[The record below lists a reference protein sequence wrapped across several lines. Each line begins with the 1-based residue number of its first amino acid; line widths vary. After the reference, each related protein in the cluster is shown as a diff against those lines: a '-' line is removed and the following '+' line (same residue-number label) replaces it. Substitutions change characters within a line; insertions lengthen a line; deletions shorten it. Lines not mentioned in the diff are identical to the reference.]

1 MNSKILKTIVFAL
14 IVSLLFGIL
23 PTFANE
29 NTAEEELNILDGII
43 EYQLKKTNSESIQ
56 KFIDGYL
63 TENAGVASE
72 WYAIALSQY
81 QNYDFSKYGN
91 ALDIYLKDN
100 EINSAS
106 TRLKM
111 ILSLA
116 VSKNDSKYIADNLDT
131 SIGKQG
137 IMSLIFGLH
146 ALNNGIV
153 SEIHTVTSLTEEILS
168 KQLPDGSFGI
178 NGKTGDIDT
187 TAMAIQAL
195 APYYSEEKVKT
206 AIDKSIDFLSSKQQ
220 ENGGFVMYGVNN
232 PESASQVII
241 ALSSLGIDYKTD
253 ERFIKNGNDILD
265 AISSFRLD
273 DGSFSH
279 TEVKESNANATVQ
292 VLCAMVAYVRMAEGK
307 NAFYILDKHENTD
320 NSTESEVTESSEII
334 ESSNE
339 SVNDT
344 TDKNKINVKVL
355 LIVIIIALAI
365 IISIILLISKNK
377 KKRNFII
384 IAVISA
390 LLVVF
395 VCAIDFDSADNISK
409 ENAIGTVTLS
419 IICDTVVGKSD
430 DKHIPADGIILD
442 TTEFEI
448 EDGDTVYDIL
458 IEATKKHKIHI
469 EINGNADTAYVE
481 GIANIYEFDFGD
493 LSGWMFFVNGN
504 TQNIGCGKYELKPND
519 RIEWIYSCDMGED
532 LGRENIKIFD

>member
-1 MNSKILKTIVFAL
+1 MNSKILKTIVFVL
-14 IVSLLFGIL
+14 IVSLLFGVL
-23 PTFANE
+23 PTNADE
-29 NTAEEELNILDGII
+29 NTAEDESNILDGII
-43 EYQLKKTNSESIQ
+43 EYQLKKTNSESVQ
-56 KFIDGYL
+56 DFIDGYL

-81 QNYDFSKYGN
+81 ENYDFSKYGN
-91 ALDIYLKDN
+91 ALDTYLKDN

-116 VSKNDSKYIADNLDT
+116 VSKNDSQYIADNLDA

-137 IMSLIFGLH
+137 IMSIIFGLH

-153 SEIHTVTSLTEEILS
+153 SENHTVTSLTDEILS
-168 KQLPDGSFGI
+168 KQLEDGGFGI
-178 NGKTGDIDT
+178 NGKNGDIDT

-195 APYYSEEKVKT
+195 APYYSDEKVKT

-253 ERFIKNGNDILD
+253 ERFIKNGNNILD

-279 TEVKESNANATVQ
+279 TEEKESNANATVQ
-292 VLCAMVAYVRMAEGK
+292 VLCAMVAYIRMTEGK
-307 NAFYILDKHENTD
+307 TPFYTLDKHENTD
-320 NSTESEVTESSEII
+320 TTESEATESSEII

-339 SVNDT
+339 SVDDT

-355 LIVIIIALAI
+355 IIVIIIALAI

-390 LLVVF
+390 ILVIF
-395 VCAIDFDSADNISK
+395 VCVIDFNSDNVSK
-409 ENAIGTVTLS
+409 KNVIGTVTLS
-419 IICDTVVGKSD
+419 IRCDTVVGKSSE
-430 DKHIPADGIILD
+430 KHIPDDGIILD
-442 TTEFEI
+442 TAEFEI

-469 EINGNADTAYVE
+469 EINGNSDTAYIE

-493 LSGWMFFVNGN
+493 LSGWMFFVNGD
-504 TQNIGCGKYELKPND
+504 TQNIGCGKYKLKPD
-519 RIEWIYSCDMGED
+519 DKIEWIYSCDMGED
-532 LGRENIKIFD
+532 LGRENVKFFD